1 MPGGLGVHRDIAH
14 RPAAPTTAEVAGRE
28 LLGDGILKAAP
39 QVTLLHRLRRDG
51 ERHRVVGVVA
61 IRRLLGAEKNLLAD
75 VDEVSHATNSLKAV
89 TCVVG
94 RSALDNI
101 RGLFVT
107 LSAKLL

>member
-1 MPGGLGVHRDIAH
+1 MPGGLGVHRDLAH
-14 RPAAPTTAEVAGRE
+14 RPAAPTTAEMAGRE
-28 LLGDGILKAAP
+28 LFGDGILQPAP
-39 QVTLLHRLRRDG
+39 QITLFHRLHSDS
-51 ERHRVVGVVA
+51 ERNRVVGVVA

-107 LSAKLL
+107 L